1 MKKILFV
8 DRDGTLIQE
17 PAKTFQVNSLEE
29 MVFLP
34 WVICSLKKFINSW
47 YKLVIVTNQ
56 DWLWTDSN
64 PRENYEK
71 INKKM
76 LEIFAWEVVEFKE
89 IFECPHFPEDN
100 CNCRKPK
107 VWILWE
113 EFLKKYSWSTEGFSP
128 LKIDLKNSYMIWD
141 RESDKEFAKNIWV
154 NFEKV
159 EFWSKKYNWGKLTEK
174 ILKSNK

>member
-1 MKKILFV
+1 MKKILFI

-34 WVICSLKKFINSW
+34 WVICSLKKFIDSW
-47 YKLVIVTNQ
+47 YELVIVTNQ
-56 DWLWTDSN
+56 DWLWTKSN

-76 LEIFAWEVVEFKE
+76 LEIFAWEAVEFKD

-107 VWILWE
+107 VWILWDY
-113 EFLKKYSWSTEGFSP
+113 LDRT
-128 LKIDLKNSYMIWD
+128 KIDLKNSYMIWD

-159 EFWSKKYNWGKLTEK
+159 EFWSKKYNWEKLTEK